1 MLFLANPKIANYY
14 LQCFNSVPREDLFNN
29 LTWVEVNDCASGQ
42 DGHVGFGMSGLITDM
57 LDPPLTQTPYIRI
70 NEVPF
75 PKYISINE
83 SA

>member
-1 MLFLANPKIANYY
+1 MLFLANPKIANYF

-70 NEVPF
+70 NEVHF
-75 PKYISINE
+75 QNAISQKVQ
-83 SA
+83 